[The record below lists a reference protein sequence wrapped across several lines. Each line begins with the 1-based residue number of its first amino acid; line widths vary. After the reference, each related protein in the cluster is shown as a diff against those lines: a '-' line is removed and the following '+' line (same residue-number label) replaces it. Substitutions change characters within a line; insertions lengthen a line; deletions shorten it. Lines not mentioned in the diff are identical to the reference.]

1 MRKFIFIVT
10 IFSCLSIASFSQN
23 MTLPEQLA
31 QQQLDAYNNRNI
43 EAFLVPYSDSVEV
56 YIFPNQLQ
64 YKGKENMRSQYKP
77 MFERLTDLNCKLVN
91 RMVMGNTVIDH
102 EWVIFDKNQ
111 PGVSAISIYTIQNN
125 KIQKVHFIRGQ

>member
-1 MRKFIFIVT
+1 MRKLIFLT
-10 IFSCLSIASFSQN
+10 LLLSTSCILLFAQN
-23 MTLPEQLA
+23 TSTAEQLA

-43 EAFLVPYSDSVEV
+43 EAFLLPYSDSVEV
-56 YIFPNQLQ
+56 YFFPNQLQ
-64 YKGKENMRSQYKP
+64 YKGKDNMRNQYKT

-111 PGVSAISIYTIQNN
+111 PGVSAIAIYTIQNN

>member
-1 MRKFIFIVT
+1 MLKFIPFLIFISF
-10 IFSCLSIASFSQN
+10 ISISSYSQN
-23 MTLPEQLA
+23 ASVPEQLA

-43 EAFLVPYSDSVEV
+43 DAFLVPYSDSVEV

-64 YKGKENMRSQYKP
+64 YKGKENMRNQYKP

-111 PGVSAISIYTIQNN
+111 PGVSAIAIYTIQNN
-125 KIQKVHFIRGQ
+125 KIQKVHFIRG

>member
-10 IFSCLSIASFSQN
+10 IFSCLSTASFSQN

-111 PGVSAISIYTIQNN
+111 PGVSAIAIYTIQNN

>member
-1 MRKFIFIVT
+1 
-10 IFSCLSIASFSQN
+10 

-31 QQQLDAYNNRNI
+31 QQQLDAYNKRNI

-111 PGVSAISIYTIQNN
+111 PGVSAIAIYTIQNN